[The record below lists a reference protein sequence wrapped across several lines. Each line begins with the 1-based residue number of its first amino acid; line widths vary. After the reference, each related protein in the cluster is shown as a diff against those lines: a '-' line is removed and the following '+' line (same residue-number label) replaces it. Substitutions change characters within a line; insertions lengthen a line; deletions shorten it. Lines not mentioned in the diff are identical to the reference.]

1 MATNYIA
8 TEIVKLYAE
17 DGSWDLCECIVGDT
31 RIVRVLESSPRKYH
45 EDTAYAAQ
53 YAYACGY
60 QD

>member
-1 MATNYIA
+1 MRQQ
-8 TEIVKLYAE
+8 TEILKLYAE

-31 RIVRVLESSPRKYH
+31 RVVRVIESSPRRNTN
-45 EDTAYAAQ
+45 DNRQYAAL